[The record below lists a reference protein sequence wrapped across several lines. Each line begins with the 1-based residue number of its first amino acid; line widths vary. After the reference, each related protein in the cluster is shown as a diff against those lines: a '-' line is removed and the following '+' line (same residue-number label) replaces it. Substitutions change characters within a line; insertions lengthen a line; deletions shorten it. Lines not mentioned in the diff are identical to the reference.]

1 MAHLGNGASLC
12 GAKAGL
18 SCASTMGF
26 SALDGLMMGTRSGA
40 LDAGVLLYLLEQ
52 GWDHDRIQ
60 NLLYKQSGLLG
71 VSGVSADMRRLRADG
86 SPRARLAVDM
96 FTHRVV
102 RESGAM
108 AACLQGLD
116 VLAFSGGIGEH
127 DVQLR
132 ADVCQRLAWLGV
144 QIDADANQRATGDA
158 VMAIH
163 APGSAVEVWV
173 VPTDEG
179 LIAAREAA
187 KLLA

>member
-1 MAHLGNGASLC
+1 
-12 GAKAGL
+12 
-18 SCASTMGF
+18 
-26 SALDGLMMGTRSGA
+26 
-40 LDAGVLLYLLEQ
+40 
-52 GWDHDRIQ
+52 
-60 NLLYKQSGLLG
+60 
-71 VSGVSADMRRLRADG
+71 
-86 SPRARLAVDM
+86 
-96 FTHRVV
+96 
-102 RESGAM
+102 
-108 AACLQGLD
+108 

-144 QIDADANQRATGDA
+144 QIDADANQRATGDV

-163 APGSAVEVWV
+163 TAGSAVEVWV